1 MLTMIEKSET
11 RSVPVGLRLTPTLK
25 KALDDAAAADSRS
38 VASLVEK
45 LLTDFLKKNGYLEK

>member
-1 MLTMIEKSET
+1 MIEKPET

-25 KALDDAAAADSRS
+25 KAIDQAAADDSRS

-45 LLTDFLKKNGYLEK
+45 VLIDFLRKNGYLQK

>member
-1 MLTMIEKSET
+1 MIEKPET

-25 KALDDAAAADSRS
+25 KAIDQAAADDSRS

-45 LLTDFLKKNGYLEK
+45 VLTDFLKSKGYLKK